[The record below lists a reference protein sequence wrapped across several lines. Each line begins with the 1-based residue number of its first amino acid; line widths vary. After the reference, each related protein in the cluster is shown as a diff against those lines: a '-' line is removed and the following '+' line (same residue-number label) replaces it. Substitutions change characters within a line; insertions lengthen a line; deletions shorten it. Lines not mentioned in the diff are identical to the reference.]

1 MCTVSLFNSSDRVF
15 SWYTF
20 FVYFLD
26 ALSSYFWKLVFF
38 VVVVTSL
45 FFQSLVK
52 MFLVKTMTVLKI
64 ARKKNNILCTSVENS
79 N

>member
-64 ARKKNNILCTSVENS
+64 ARKKTTFCVLP
-79 N
+79 